1 MQGELMKNKYNY
13 KAIEEAWEKSNI
25 TILDSC
31 PGSGKTTAIT
41 SFLRDTELNHVLFVT
56 PFLSEAEKEL
66 PDNKLKGMG
75 YKHPEGGLGGKVH
88 NLSQLIQWGD
98 SFAGNRLHRITCT
111 HSAFTRLRP
120 ESYEQLSNYTIIID
134 ETLDV
139 IATLDGVYQYTDHFL
154 LGHGTVDSSKRY
166 TFNDHEWF
174 CTLKTAEVDK
184 YNKTGQGTK
193 DMMYELCQM
202 GIQNQL
208 YRYST
213 GNWFRMLPSELL
225 TKAKRVIIMTHGF
238 ENSFMHCWMK
248 INGISNSY
256 IDTEK
261 LGLLSELSLIAQ
273 LRKNIAFITAPKKFN
288 EMSEERSRE
297 ILSKSHW
304 DELNNKNQI
313 PELCKSLDSLIKE
326 KMKASKEN
334 IFWTAPKNCKTT
346 IEKYSQR
353 LRGKIRLKSK
363 FEVAYS
369 DFIDTKEMDNQESLI
384 HTTWLPC
391 NIKASN
397 DFKHVTN
404 CLYAFSLNPPP
415 DVLNLLASTS
425 GLDSTKIVDTF
436 KLNNLLQFIYRGSIR
451 DNKPMNLCIIP
462 EHTKKLLLD
471 YLKLE
476 H

>member
-1 MQGELMKNKYNY
+1 MRNKYNY
-13 KAIEEAWEKSNI
+13 TAIEEAWEKSNI

-41 SFLRDTELNHVLFVT
+41 SFLRDTELDHVLFVT

-66 PDNKLKGMG
+66 PNNKLKGMG
-75 YKHPEGGLGGKVH
+75 YKHPEGGMGGKVH
-88 NLSQLIQWGD
+88 NLSELIQWGD
-98 SFAGNRLHRITCT
+98 TSTGNRLHRITCT

-120 ESYEQLSNYTIIID
+120 ESYHQLANYTVIID

-139 IATLDGVYQYTDHFL
+139 IAPIEGVHEYTDHLL
-154 LGHGTVDSSKRY
+154 LGHGAVDNSKRY
-166 TFNDHEWF
+166 RFNDDEWF
-174 CTLKTAEVDK
+174 STLKSAEVEK
-184 YNKTGQGTK
+184 YNKTGKGTK

-202 GIQNQL
+202 GVQNQL

-213 GNWFRMLPSELL
+213 GNWFRMLPPELL

-273 LRKNIAFITAPKKFN
+273 LRKNITFITAPRKFT
-288 EMSEERSRE
+288 EMSEGRGRE

-304 DELNNKNQI
+304 DKLNDNNQI
-313 PELCKSLDSLIKE
+313 PDLCKSLDSLIKE

-334 IFWTAPKNCKTT
+334 IFWTAPKDCKST
-346 IEKYSQR
+346 IEKHSQR
-353 LRGKIRLKSK
+353 LRGKIKLKSK
-363 FEVAYS
+363 FEVEDS
-369 DFIDTKEMDNQESLI
+369 DFIDSEEIDTQESLI
-384 HTTWLPC
+384 HSTWLPC
-391 NIKASN
+391 NIKARN
-397 DFKHVTN
+397 DFKHITN

-462 EHTKKLLLD
+462 GHTKNLLLD
-471 YLKLE
+471 YLRLE